1 MKPLAKQLIFDIAP
15 APQPTLQN
23 FVVGLNGEVV
33 ATLRAVLEGAIH
45 ERFVYLWGGVG
56 CGKSHLLQG
65 LAAAAQA
72 HHLRACVALP
82 AQMCSEDEAGQ
93 CDVILVDNV
102 LALDASNQDRLFN
115 IMNRLR
121 DGSGLLIAS
130 GPYAPMHLKIRQ
142 DVASRL
148 AQGLVFQVKCLS
160 DEDKAQALTTHAQGR
175 GFTLPR
181 DVAAYL
187 LKQWKRDL
195 PSLMAVLEALD
206 RYSLEV
212 KRPITVP
219 LAREVLALLPKS
231 TS

>member
-1 MKPLAKQLIFDIAP
+1 MKQLVFDIAP
-15 APQPTLQN
+15 PQQPTLQN
-23 FVVGLNGEVV
+23 FVSGLNGEVL
-33 ATLRAVLEGAIH
+33 ATLCAMLAGSMH
-45 ERFVYLWGGVG
+45 ERFVYLWGGAG

-65 LAAAAQA
+65 FAASASA
-72 HHLRACVALP
+72 HHLRARLAHD
-82 AQMCSEDEAGQ
+82 AQMCTEDEAAL
-93 CDVILVDNV
+93 CDVLLVDDV
-102 LALDASNQDRLFN
+102 LALNEPNQNRLFN

-121 DGSGLLIAS
+121 DGSGLLLVS
-130 GPYAPMHLKIRQ
+130 GPYAPMHLNIRQ
-142 DVASRL
+142 DLASRL

-160 DEDKAQALTTHAQGR
+160 DEDKAQALMTHALGR

-181 DVAAYL
+181 DVVEYL

-219 LAREVLALLPKS
+219 LAREVLALLLKPEIGS
-231 TS
+231 S

>member
-1 MKPLAKQLIFDIAP
+1 MKQLVFDIAP
-15 APQPTLQN
+15 APQPSLEN
-23 FVVGLNGEVV
+23 FVVGLNGEVL
-33 ATLRAVLEGAIH
+33 ATLHALLDGAIQ
-45 ERFVYLWGGVG
+45 ERFVYLWGGAG
-56 CGKSHLLQG
+56 CGKSHLLSG
-65 LAAAAQA
+65 FAAASRT
-72 HHLRACVALP
+72 HHLRSCLVASK
-82 AQMCSEDEAGQ
+82 QMCSEDEAGQ
-93 CDVILVDNV
+93 CDVVLVDNV
-102 LALDASNQDRLFN
+102 LALDEPNQDRLFN

-130 GPYAPMHLKIRQ
+130 GPYAPMHLNIRQ

-160 DEDKAQALTTHAQGR
+160 DEDKAQALMTHAQGR

-206 RYSLEV
+206 RYSLEA
-212 KRPITVP
+212 KRSITVP

-231 TS
+231 VP

>member
-1 MKPLAKQLIFDIAP
+1 MKQLVFDIAP
-15 APQPTLQN
+15 PPQPTLQN
-23 FVVGLNGEVV
+23 FVIGLNGEVM
-33 ATLRAVLEGAIH
+33 ATLRALLEGASH
-45 ERFVYLWGGVG
+45 ERFVYLWGGAG

-65 LAAAAQA
+65 FAAAASA
-72 HHLRACVALP
+72 HHLRACLVRDT
-82 AQMCSEDEAGQ
+82 QMCTEDEAAL
-93 CDVILVDNV
+93 CDVMLVDDV
-102 LALDASNQDRLFN
+102 LALDAPNQNRLFN

-121 DGSGLLIAS
+121 DGSGLLLVS
-130 GPYAPMHLKIRQ
+130 GPYAPMHLNIRQ

-160 DEDKAQALTTHAQGR
+160 DEDKAQALMAQAQGR

-181 DVAAYL
+181 DVVAYL

-212 KRPITVP
+212 KRPVTVP
-219 LAREVLALLPKS
+219 LAREVLALLPKN
-231 TS
+231 T

>member
-1 MKPLAKQLIFDIAP
+1 MKQLVFDIAP
-15 APQPTLQN
+15 PPQPSLQN
-23 FVVGLNGEVV
+23 FVVGLNGEVL
-33 ATLRAVLEGAIH
+33 ATLHALLAGAIN
-45 ERFVYLWGGVG
+45 ERVVYVWGGAG
-56 CGKSHLLQG
+56 CGKSHLLHG
-65 LAAAAQA
+65 FAAAASA
-72 HHLRACVALP
+72 HHLRARLAPV
-82 AQMCSEDEAGQ
+82 AQMCSEDEASLY
-93 CDVILVDNV
+93 DIVLVDNV
-102 LALDASNQDRLFN
+102 LALDEPSQNRLFN

-121 DGSGLLIAS
+121 DGSGVLLAS
-130 GPYAPMHLKIRQ
+130 GPYAPMHLNIRQ

-160 DEDKAQALTTHAQGR
+160 DEDKAQALMTHAQGR

-181 DVAAYL
+181 DVVGYL

-219 LAREVLALLPKS
+219 LAREVLALLPKNA
-231 TS
+231 

>member
-1 MKPLAKQLIFDIAP
+1 MI
-15 APQPTLQN
+15 
-23 FVVGLNGEVV
+23 
-33 ATLRAVLEGAIH
+33 
-45 ERFVYLWGGVG
+45 
-56 CGKSHLLQG
+56 LL
-65 LAAAAQA
+65 
-72 HHLRACVALP
+72 
-82 AQMCSEDEAGQ
+82 
-93 CDVILVDNV
+93 DNV
-102 LALDASNQDRLFN
+102 LALDDANQARLFN

-130 GPYAPMHLKIRQ
+130 GPYAPMHLNIRQ

-160 DEDKAQALTTHAQGR
+160 DEDKTQALIAHAQAR

-181 DVAAYL
+181 DVVAYL

-231 TS
+231 TP

>member
-1 MKPLAKQLIFDIAP
+1 MKQLVFDIAP
-15 APQPTLQN
+15 PPQPTLQN
-23 FVVGLNGEVV
+23 FVIGLNGEVM
-33 ATLRAVLEGAIH
+33 ATLRALLEGVSH
-45 ERFVYLWGGVG
+45 ERFVYLWGGAG

-65 LAAAAQA
+65 FAAAASA
-72 HHLRACVALP
+72 HHLRACLVRDT
-82 AQMCSEDEAGQ
+82 QMCSEDDAAL
-93 CDVILVDNV
+93 CDVLLVDDV
-102 LALDASNQDRLFN
+102 LALDAPNQNRLFN

-121 DGSGLLIAS
+121 DGSGLLLVS
-130 GPYAPMHLKIRQ
+130 GPYAPMHLNIRQ

-160 DEDKAQALTTHAQGR
+160 DEDKAQALMTHAQGR

-181 DVAAYL
+181 DVVAYL

-212 KRPITVP
+212 KRPVTVP
-219 LAREVLALLPKS
+219 LAREVLALLPKGA
-231 TS
+231 